1 MFVYHAARWFE
12 YQPDFTFPF
21 EQTKVDETVT
31 QIIDPKADEIAHTI
45 HIGNVVASVRAKMIS
60 TVLKL
65 ACQIGKYAH
74 N

>member
-1 MFVYHAARWFE
+1 MKYVGLNANLTLLFRLNRRKL
-12 YQPDFTFPF
+12 TK
-21 EQTKVDETVT
+21 QTET

-45 HIGNVVASVRAKMIS
+45 RIGNVNASVRAKMIS